1 MARYQDA
8 IEWIAYNDDTEF
20 LADDE
25 PMLSVSASLVAD
37 LWGKTKEQCIAD
49 IRRALERRER
59 ER

>member
-1 MARYQDA
+1 
-8 IEWIAYNDDTEF
+8 
-20 LADDE
+20 
-25 PMLSVSASLVAD
+25 MLSVSASLVAD